1 MRSTYTFS
9 NPRVVALAL
18 LVTVSAGLSALL
30 ALGRQEDPTIT
41 IRNASITTVLQ
52 GAEPGLVEALISKPL
67 EDELRQIAEVSTVD
81 TVSASGVSLVQVEIS
96 DSVPRGAVEAVWTEV
111 RRAVA
116 AAAAGFPAGASNPEV
131 ETDNAGAYA
140 AIVAL
145 TPIREDVPDGI
156 LARHAARLADLMRD
170 VPGARRVAVFG
181 APEEEVLVAL
191 DPLAAAALGLTVDEV
206 SAAIVSAAA
215 RDQAGRLSGGGLD
228 AVVDVAGDI
237 QTLER
242 LRAVILR
249 ESAMGGAA
257 RLGDI
262 AAVTRGARTP
272 ADAYALSDGRPA
284 ILVAVQ
290 IEEGLRIDTWMA
302 MVRADLARF
311 DAALPRGLRATL
323 VFDQSVYTTER
334 LADVAANLGAGMLIV
349 VAVLIITLGLRAAV
363 VVAAVLPLVSLATLT
378 TMNIIG
384 LPIHQMSVTGLIVA
398 LGLVVDAAIVTCDE
412 IRKELARGIS
422 RRAAVRSSVR
432 RLAMP
437 LFASTATTVFSF
449 LPMVLLPGGVGEF
462 VGAIALAVILMLVWS
477 FVIAVALVPAV
488 CGWVL
493 PAGAGG
499 GGVLEGGLGAG
510 ALGRAFHTSLRW
522 SAHHPF
528 RSSLLAVLPP
538 VIGFACLGT
547 LPPQFFPTVERD
559 QFHIEV
565 ELAPGTAI
573 ETNRATILAMD
584 TLLRGLPE
592 VRQVTWSIGKSAP
605 AFYYNIVS
613 NRDRD
618 PAYAHALVR
627 TASPEATDR
636 LIGAAQEQLDASFP
650 TARILARALMQG
662 PPVEAP
668 VEFRLIGPGIA
679 VLREKGEEIRRVLL
693 AMPETTAV
701 RTGLQSGAPK
711 VLITVDETAA
721 KAVGLPIAVLSR
733 QLHAALEG
741 VPAGALLESVEQL
754 PVRVRL
760 AGAVRSD
767 FALLGTLPLI
777 PPGSADSVG
786 FSHVPVA
793 AIASL
798 SLVPAAAEIARRNG
812 ERLNVVQ
819 AYLKPG
825 LLAEPVQDRALEL
838 LNAGGFTLPEG
849 YRLEIGGDA
858 EERDE
863 TVNSFVAPL
872 GLIITLSI
880 AVVVLSLGS
889 FRLAAIAFTVA
900 GLSAG
905 LSVLALA
912 LMAFPLGITAVIG
925 VIGALGVAINAAIIV
940 LAALREQPDAAAGDR
955 DAIANVVMGAT
966 RHIISTTIT
975 TFGGFLPLILSP
987 GLFWPPFATAIAGGV
1002 LLSFIVSVYFTP
1014 PMFILLFAKQGRAV
1028 HRETAGGVSGTPA
1041 PG

>member
-41 IRNASITTVLQ
+41 NRNASITTVLP

-67 EDELRQIAEVSTVD
+67 EDELRQIAAVDTVD
-81 TVSASGVSLVQVEIS
+81 TVSATGVSLVQVEIA
-96 DSVPRGAVEAVWTEV
+96 DGVPRGAVEAVWTEV

-116 AAAAGFPAGASNPEV
+116 AAAAGFPAGARNPEV

-145 TPIREDVPDGI
+145 TPTREDVPDGI
-156 LARHAARLADLMRD
+156 LARHAAGLADLMRD

-191 DPLAAAALGLTVDEV
+191 DPQAAAALGLTVDAV

-237 QTLER
+237 QALDR

-249 ESAMGGAA
+249 ESATGGAA

-290 IEEGLRIDTWMA
+290 IAEGLRIDTWMA

-334 LADVAANLGAGMLIV
+334 LAGVAANLGAGMLIV
-349 VAVLIITLGLRAAV
+349 VAVLIMTLGLRAAV
-363 VVAAVLPLVSLATLT
+363 VVAAVLPLVSLATLA
-378 TMNIIG
+378 TMNVIG

-412 IRKELARGIS
+412 IRKALARGAT
-422 RRAAVRSSVR
+422 RRAAVGSSVR

-449 LPMVLLPGGVGEF
+449 LPMALLPGGVGEF
-462 VGAIALAVILMLVWS
+462 VGAIALALILMLVWS
-477 FVIAVALVPAV
+477 FVVAVALVPAV

-493 PAGAGG
+493 PSGARGGALEAGF
-499 GGVLEGGLGAG
+499 GAG
-510 ALGRAFHTSLRW
+510 ALGRAFHASLRW
-522 SAHHPF
+522 SARHPI
-528 RSSLLAVLPP
+528 RSSLLAMLPP
-538 VIGFACLGT
+538 VVGFASLGT

-573 ETNRATILAMD
+573 ETTRATVIAMD

-627 TASPEATDR
+627 TAGPEATER
-636 LIGAAQEQLDASFP
+636 LIGAAQDRLDAGFP

-668 VEFRLIGPGIA
+668 VEFRLVGPGIA

-711 VLITVDETAA
+711 VMITVDETAA
-721 KAVGLPIAVLSR
+721 KAVGLPIALLSR

-741 VPAGALLESVEQL
+741 VPGGTLLESVEQL

-767 FALLGTLPLI
+767 FARLGTLPLV
-777 PPGSADSVG
+777 PPGSADGAG
-786 FSHVPVA
+786 FNHVPVA
-793 AIASL
+793 AIARL

-838 LNAGGFTLPEG
+838 LDAGGFALPEG

-858 EERDE
+858 EERGE
-863 TVNSFVAPL
+863 TVTSFVAPL
-872 GLIITLSI
+872 GLVVTLSI
-880 AVVVLSLGS
+880 AVVVLSLRS

-940 LAALREQPDAAAGDR
+940 LAALREHPEAAAGDR
-955 DAIANVVMGAT
+955 DAVATVVMGAS
-966 RHIISTTIT
+966 RHIISTTVT

-1014 PMFILLFAKQGRAV
+1014 PMFLLLYARRKRPV
-1028 HRETAGGVSGTPA
+1028 RPA
-1041 PG
+1041 PPL